1 VVIAVAYAV
10 SVAVAA
16 VALADQLRRPESQW
30 TLADRNRGWWTGM
43 TAALGLL
50 GLGVL
55 AGLVYAVAALPR
67 LGRAGDVDPAFRH
80 GAAPE
85 APPVPPPAGPPR
97 EGGRIVVSFDDV

>member
-55 AGLVYAVAALPR
+55 AALVYAVAAL
-67 LGRAGDVDPAFRH
+67 DPAFRH